1 MDSVGRSGGLS
12 LMWKEDVDL
21 ETQNYFNNILMR
33 W

>member
-1 MDSVGRSGGLS
+1 MDSVGRSGGLP